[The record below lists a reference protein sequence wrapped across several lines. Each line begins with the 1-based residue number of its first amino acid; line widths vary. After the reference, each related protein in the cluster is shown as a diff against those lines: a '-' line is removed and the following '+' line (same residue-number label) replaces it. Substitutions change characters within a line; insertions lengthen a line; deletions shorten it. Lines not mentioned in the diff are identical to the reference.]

1 MMKPI
6 IRYCLILFLL
16 SLVNMATGVDSAPLP
31 RKPTDIESKIENFLD
46 QMTLE
51 EKVDLLG
58 GVDDFCILGV
68 PRLGIPRFCMSD
80 GPLGVNRIGPATVFP
95 GGIALAATWNAAL
108 AERMGA
114 EIGREARAKGISFLL
129 APAVN
134 LYRLSI
140 AGRNFEYYGEDPF
153 LAARMAVGF
162 IRGVQG
168 QGVCAT
174 IKHFMG
180 NNSEFDRN
188 HTDSRIDE
196 RTMREIYLP
205 PFEAAV
211 KEARVG
217 AVMASYNLVNG
228 IHMSQ
233 NAPLDIDV
241 LKREWG
247 FDGILMSD
255 WGSTYDGLAAARGG
269 LDLEMPAGTY
279 MNRGNLLPALKNGQ
293 LPVSIIDD
301 KVRRIL
307 RILMRFGP
315 LDREASDRKIPRYN
329 RPARE
334 IAWQAARESIVLL
347 KNEGDLLPL
356 DEKQEKSILV
366 VGPNAYPAV
375 LGGGGSSEVTPFG
388 STSILEGM
396 ANYHGT
402 RATVYWDQGI
412 AGLEEMVAATQVRSE
427 ENGGEAGFRAE
438 YFANDQLEGKPILAR
453 TEEHI
458 DIGSSQRPNF
468 PDGTQS
474 ERWTGYFCPQ
484 IAGIFDFFV
493 GSFDCGSFRLRV
505 DGKIVIDNWERLKA
519 IVDFIPLRL
528 EAGAHNIVLEHRFRS
543 GWYSR
548 LNFGISRHGERVTA
562 GAKALAAKADAVVVA
577 VGFNPKTESESAD
590 RTFCLPPGQEELIM
604 EMAKANKNIIVVVN
618 SGGGFATANWLDKV
632 PVLIQAWYPGQEGGA
647 ALAEILFGAVNPSGR
662 LPATFEHRL
671 EDNPAFASYYPGTG
685 SNRIQ
690 YREGVFAGYRGFQKH
705 GIKPLFPFGFG
716 LSYTAFTYANLVIS
730 PAATADG
737 RVMVSFDV
745 TNTGPR
751 PGADVPQI
759 YIADDHATIARPM
772 RELKGF
778 TKIELQPGETRRVS
792 IELDRRALAYFNATY
807 RKWQVDP
814 GSFTILVG
822 RSCEDIVLRGTLKFS
837 GGRLRF

>member
-1 MMKPI
+1 MNLKKG
-6 IRYCLILFLL
+6 LLFLFLL
-16 SLVNMATGVDSAPLP
+16 SLLNMAAWSDAVPL
-31 RKPTDIESKIENFLD
+31 RQKPADIEKKVDHFLD

-58 GVDDFCILGV
+58 GVDDFCLLGV

-80 GPLGVNRIGPATVFP
+80 GPLGVNREGPATVFP
-95 GGIALAATWNAAL
+95 GGIALAATWNTPL
-108 AERMGA
+108 AERVGT
-114 EIGREARAKGISFLL
+114 EIGREARAKGMSFLL

-162 IRGVQG
+162 IRGVQS

-211 KEARVG
+211 KDARVG

-233 NAPLDIDV
+233 NAALDIDI

-279 MNRGNLLPALKNGQ
+279 MNRDNLLPALKNGQ
-293 LPVSIIDD
+293 LSVSIIDD

-307 RILMRFGP
+307 RTLMRFGQ
-315 LDREASDRKIPRYN
+315 LDREASDLKIPRYN
-329 RPARE
+329 RQARE
-334 IAWQAARESIVLL
+334 TAWQTARESIVLL
-347 KNEGDLLPL
+347 KNEGNLLPL
-356 DEKQEKSILV
+356 DEKQVKSILV

-375 LGGGGSSEVTPFG
+375 MGGGGSSEVTPFG
-388 STSILEGM
+388 SISILEGM
-396 ANYHGT
+396 ADYHET
-402 RATVYWDQGI
+402 QATVFWDQGI
-412 AGLEEMVAATQVRSE
+412 ASLKDMVAATHVRSD
-427 ENGGEAGFRAE
+427 ENGGAAGFGAE
-438 YFANDQLEGKPILAR
+438 YFSNDRLEGKPVLAR

-458 DIGSSQRPNF
+458 DIGSRLRPNF
-468 PDGTQS
+468 PEGTQS
-474 ERWTGYFCPQ
+474 ERWTGYFCPRV
-484 IAGIFDFFV
+484 AGTFDFFV
-493 GSFDCGSFRLRV
+493 GSFDCGSFRLLV
-505 DGKIVIDNWERLKA
+505 DGKVVIDNWERLKA

-528 EAGAHNIVLEHRFRS
+528 EAGAHKIVLEHRFRS

-548 LNFGISRHGERVTA
+548 LNFGISRQGERVTA
-562 GAKALAAKADAVVVA
+562 AAKALAAKADAVVVA
-577 VGFNPKTESESAD
+577 VGFNTETESESAD

-604 EMAKANKNIIVVVN
+604 EMAKTNQNIIVVVN
-618 SGGGFATANWLDKV
+618 SGGGYATANWLDKV
-632 PVLIQAWYPGQEGGA
+632 PVLIQAWYPGQEGGT

-662 LPATFEHRL
+662 LPATFERRL
-671 EDNPAFASYYPGTG
+671 EDNPAFASYYPETG
-685 SNRIQ
+685 SNKIH
-690 YREGVFAGYRGFQKH
+690 YREGVFAGYRDFQKH

-716 LSYTAFTYANLVIS
+716 LSYTTFTYANLVIS
-730 PAATADG
+730 PATTADG
-737 RVMVSFDV
+737 RVRVSFDV

-759 YIADDHATIARPM
+759 YIADDHAKVARPM

-792 IELDRRALAYFNATY
+792 IELDRRALSYFNATSK
-807 RKWQVDP
+807 KWQVDP
-814 GSFTILVG
+814 GSFAVMVG
-822 RSCEDIVLRGTLKFS
+822 RSCEDILLRGTLKFS